1 MYTFT
6 TGILISL
13 KKGLSSKYNFYNILE
28 NWMMKSLKTFIF
40 GISLLSITL
49 AQELCPPTLAGAL
62 FYDEKIEL
70 YWDQT
75 TDWGDLLF
83 DECFASCSLASQA
96 MTVVHV
102 DTSCGACSG
111 GWFRYSDGS
120 ANDCGEGMYPCQ
132 DGGDD
137 DFSAYAGYS
146 GTDSTTG
153 IYAPVDSRL
162 ITNEIDL
169 TAYSSAFIEFTEAY
183 GYPEDAND
191 SNMVEVS
198 IDGGQTWDVVYA
210 SDASEV
216 GTDFWANGI
225 DISDYAA
232 NTIHVAFRYY
242 DSIGYG

>member
-1 MYTFT
+1 M
-6 TGILISL
+6 
-13 KKGLSSKYNFYNILE
+13 LS
-28 NWMMKSLKTFIF
+28 
-40 GISLLSITL
+40 
-49 AQELCPPTLAGAL
+49 
-62 FYDEKIEL
+62 KINPK
-70 YWDQT
+70 
-75 TDWGDLLF
+75 F
-83 DECFASCSLASQA
+83 
-96 MTVVHV
+96 
-102 DTSCGACSG
+102 
-111 GWFRYSDGS
+111 SDGS

-132 DGGDD
+132 DGGND

-198 IDGGQTWDVVYA
+198 IDGGQNWDVVYA

-225 DISDYAA
+225 DISEYVG

-242 DSIGYG
+242 DSIGYGESWFVDDIRVWGNESNPDDPDFDPYMCGTFSQYNIYMDHLILH